1 MVDRLTRRTFIC
13 GVPTALAAGLAGC
26 SEEQAGGG
34 AETPTQT
41 ERETDTTE
49 TDGMGTATD
58 ETPTETETDATGTA
72 DGEYRNGVGP
82 DASVSF
88 AVPEDGASLTSPSVQ
103 WQATAD
109 GVTIEEA
116 GEVTSGAG
124 HYHIIVD
131 TDPVRPGETIPTDD
145 AHIHYGTGQKD
156 GVLELEPGEHTL
168 HLQVGDGA
176 HTAMAL
182 TDSVDVTV
190 SDEASLSV
198 ETSVDGSVVDWEA
211 SVKNYTIGPTS
222 DGVTPDTGHLHA
234 IIDADPVP
242 VGEVIPSDAQ
252 HVHYG
257 DGSTSGNLDLAEQ
270 LGDAYESGEHTVHF
284 QVASATH
291 RATTLTASE
300 TVTAE

>member
-1 MVDRLTRRTFIC
+1 MDDRLTRRTFVC
-13 GVPTALAAGLAGC
+13 GVSTAVATGLAGC
-26 SEEQAGGG
+26 SEDQSGGG
-34 AETPTQT
+34 AGTPTRTGGTDSMAT
-41 ERETDTTE
+41 EPANGGDTDTTE
-49 TDGMGTATD
+49 A
-58 ETPTETETDATGTA
+58 ETGA
-72 DGEYRNGVGP
+72 YRNGVGQN
-82 DASVSF
+82 ASVSV
-88 AVPEDGASLTSPSVQ
+88 AVPNDTAALTSPSVQ
-103 WQATAD
+103 WRATAD

-131 TDPVRPGETIPTDD
+131 ADPVTPGETIPTDD

-156 GVLELEPGEHTL
+156 GVLELDPGEHTL
-168 HLQVGDGA
+168 HLQLGDGA

-211 SVKNYTIGPTS
+211 SVENYTIGPTS
-222 DGVTPDTGHLHA
+222 DGITSNTGHLHA
-234 IIDADPVP
+234 IVNTDPVP
-242 VGEVIPSDAQ
+242 TGEVIPNDAR

-257 DGSTSGNLDLAEQ
+257 DGSTSGSLDLAEQ
-270 LGDAYESGEHTVHF
+270 LGDAYEAGEHTVHF
-284 QVASATH
+284 QIASATH

-300 TVTAE
+300 TVTTE

>member
-1 MVDRLTRRTFIC
+1 MDDRFTRRAFVC
-13 GVPTALAAGLAGC
+13 GVSTAFATGLAGC
-26 SEEQAGGG
+26 SEEQSGGG
-34 AETPTQT
+34 AGTPTRTDGTDSMAT
-41 ERETDTTE
+41 EPSNGGDTDTTE
-49 TDGMGTATD
+49 A
-58 ETPTETETDATGTA
+58 ETGA
-72 DGEYRNGVGP
+72 YRNGVGQ

-88 AVPEDGASLTSPSVQ
+88 SVPDTGATLTTPSVQ

-109 GVTIEEA
+109 GVTIEAA

-131 TDPVRPGETIPTDD
+131 SDPVTPGETIPTDD
-145 AHIHYGTGQKD
+145 THIHYGTGQRD
-156 GVLELEPGEHTL
+156 GVLELDPGEHTL

-211 SVKNYTIGPTS
+211 SVENYTIGPTS
-222 DGVTPDTGHLHA
+222 DGVTSNTGHLHA
-234 IIDADPVP
+234 IIDTDPAP

-257 DGSTSGNLDLAEQ
+257 DGSTAGSIDIAEQ
-270 LGDAYESGEHTVHF
+270 LGDAYESGEQTVHF

-291 RATTLTASE
+291 RATALTVSQ
-300 TVTAE
+300 TVTTE